1 MEGALRVNVR
11 TLAEFY
17 YEGGDL
23 ESGRGLLKRMLE
35 GARGHRLIQSAYGED
50 WRSEVAVRMDIV
62 RRGFPLALYGRID
75 GLKETADR
83 AYIEEI

>member
-50 WRSEVAVRMDIV
+50 WRS
-62 RRGFPLALYGRID
+62 
-75 GLKETADR
+75 
-83 AYIEEI
+83 